1 MTELTRDYI
10 REHMADIHTYESF
23 SRALVEMVL
32 SQSLE
37 KEPNDNQIEMD
48 AKIIIKP
55 VESRGCINI
64 ELNVGLGS
72 ITYHQKV

>member
-10 REHMADIHTYESF
+10 REHMVDIHTHESF

-32 SQSLE
+32 NQSLE
-37 KEPNDNQIEMD
+37 KEPDNNKIEME
-48 AKIIIKP
+48 AKITVRP